1 MPVEQWSD
9 EIDLVHLATDPQFT
23 EEMQSVETSLDHGP
37 KHIVLDFN
45 GVQFL
50 TSSNLARLL
59 KIRKRVYDK
68 GRRMILCSIPTKVWT
83 AFMVT
88 GLDKVFEFSDA
99 VPTALAT
106 VQLAEPTR

>member
-9 EIDLVHLATDPQFT
+9 EVGLVHLATDPQFT
-23 EEMQSVETSLDHGP
+23 EEMQCVESRLDQGP
-37 KHIVLDFN
+37 THVVLDFA
-45 GVQFL
+45 GVSFV

-59 KIRKRVYDK
+59 KVRKRIHDG

-88 GLDKVFEFSDA
+88 GLDKVFEFSDG

-106 VQLAEPTR
+106 LQLAAPSR

>member
-1 MPVEQWSD
+1 MAVEQWSED
-9 EIDLVHLATDPQFT
+9 VDLVHLATDPVFT
-23 EEMQSVETSLDHGP
+23 EEMQCVETSLDHGP
-37 KHIVLDFN
+37 KHVVLDFN

-59 KIRKRVYDK
+59 KIRKRVYEK
-68 GRRMILCSIPTKVWT
+68 GRRMILCCIPTKVWT

-88 GLDKVFEFSDA
+88 GLDKVFEFSDM

-106 VQLAEPTR
+106 LQMTEPAG